1 MMTTETK
8 IEKILANRRITRKD
22 QQQLMLMFSQGALTS
37 SDKELINR
45 IYKALRQGLV
55 KVVD

>member
-22 QQQLMLMFSQGALTS
+22 QQQLMLMFSQGVLTS